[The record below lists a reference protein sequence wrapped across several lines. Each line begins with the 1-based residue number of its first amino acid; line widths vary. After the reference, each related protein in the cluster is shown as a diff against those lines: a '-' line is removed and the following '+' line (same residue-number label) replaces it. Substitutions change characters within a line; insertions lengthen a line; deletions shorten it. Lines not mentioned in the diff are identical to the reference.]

1 MLIARNISYSI
12 GNKSILRDV
21 DLTLEPGEFK
31 AIVGPNGAGKS
42 SLLKIITGEN
52 KSYKGK
58 VHYHGK
64 MLNVFKINE
73 ISKVRAVLPQESQ
86 VNFPF
91 TVSEIVEM
99 GRSTFRDK
107 KSQLDKI
114 VKAVMQNTNITH
126 LRDRSY
132 HSLSGGEKQK
142 VQLTRV
148 MAQMWGSSDLSRF
161 IFLDEPTASLD
172 MAQQHQMMGLAKKLS
187 KNNIGVL
194 AVIHDLNLAI
204 QYADNIVFMRQGEV
218 ICQGKVKD
226 IMRKENIETTFSHEV
241 TVTFD
246 QVNKVP
252 YVIPKINRPEA
263 KNNVVRNLNYES
275 YEQIN
280 NY

>member
-1 MLIARNISYSI
+1 
-12 GNKSILRDV
+12 
-21 DLTLEPGEFK
+21 
-31 AIVGPNGAGKS
+31 
-42 SLLKIITGEN
+42 
-52 KSYKGK
+52 
-58 VHYHGK
+58 
-64 MLNVFKINE
+64 
-73 ISKVRAVLPQESQ
+73 
-86 VNFPF
+86 
-91 TVSEIVEM
+91 
-99 GRSTFRDK
+99 
-107 KSQLDKI
+107 
-114 VKAVMQNTNITH
+114 
-126 LRDRSY
+126 
-132 HSLSGGEKQK
+132 
-142 VQLTRV
+142 
-148 MAQMWGSSDLSRF
+148 
-161 IFLDEPTASLD
+161 

>member
-1 MLIARNISYSI
+1 MLIAKNISYSI
-12 GNKSILRDV
+12 RNKSILRDV
-21 DLTLEPGEFK
+21 DLTLETGEFK

-64 MLNVFKINE
+64 MLNAFKINE

-148 MAQMWGSSDLSRF
+148 MAQMWGSSNLSRF